1 MDQTKEQLLNQLLDT
16 AKLLSPDKLLEALDF
31 VRDSRYHSSSASRP
45 ARGSA
50 QALLRHVGA
59 FKFMTDELNQLLA
72 DIAQMRTLDLEAN
85 A

>member
-1 MDQTKEQLLNQLLDT
+1 MEQTKEQLLNQLLDT

-31 VRDSRYHSSSASRP
+31 VRDLGYHSSSASRP
-45 ARGSA
+45 TRGSA

-59 FKFMTDELNQLLA
+59 FRLMANELNEILA
-72 DIAQMRTLDLEAN
+72 DIAQMRALDLEAN

>member
-31 VRDSRYHSSSASRP
+31 VRDLRYHSSCASRP

-50 QALLRHVGA
+50 QALLRHGEA
-59 FKFMTDELNQLLA
+59 FKLMADELNQLLA
-72 DIAQMRTLDLEAN
+72 DIAQMRALGSE
-85 A
+85 

>member
-1 MDQTKEQLLNQLLDT
+1 MEQTKEQLLNQLLDT

-31 VRDSRYHSSSASRP
+31 VSYLRYHSSSASRP

-59 FKFMTDELNQLLA
+59 FKLMANELNQILA